1 MIVEKTLEFSHSGK
15 LKVSDI
21 ENFIKSQ
28 GIEPIRYSIIKKI
41 GDKFIISVS
50 GVEI

>member
-1 MIVEKTLEFSHSGK
+1 MIVEKTLEFKCSKK
-15 LKVSDI
+15 LTVSDI
-21 ENFIKSQ
+21 EAFIKSQ
-28 GIEPIRYSIIKKI
+28 GIDPVRYSIIKKT